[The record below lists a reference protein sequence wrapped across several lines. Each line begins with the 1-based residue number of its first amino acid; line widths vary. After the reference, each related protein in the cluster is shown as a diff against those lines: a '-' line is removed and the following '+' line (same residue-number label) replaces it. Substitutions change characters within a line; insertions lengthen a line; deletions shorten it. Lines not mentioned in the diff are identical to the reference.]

1 MSHLL
6 GKRWLLAVLA
16 AGAALAPLTLARA
29 ETLNGALGRAY
40 VNNPTLNAQRAALR
54 ATNELVPQA
63 LSGYRPRITGQAD
76 AGVQQDVTRT
86 PASGGNVRSD
96 YLPRG
101 VSLSVSQTIWNGN
114 RTPNGVSQAESNVL
128 AARET
133 LRNTELQVL
142 LDGVS
147 AYMNVM
153 RDTAILGVR
162 RSNVEVLE
170 EQLRQVRDRFNVG
183 EVTRT
188 DVAQTEAALALGR
201 SEAAAAEANLR
212 ASLATYRQRIGVDAK
227 QLTPAQPLDRLLPK
241 SMEGGIRSA
250 LLEHPAI
257 NAAMHGVDAAQLNV
271 KVIEGELYPSL
282 TATGT
287 ISRRWDLQGRDVDRT
302 SAAIVGT
309 LTVPI
314 YEGGLVYSR
323 VRQAK
328 EQLGQ
333 QRINVDIVRDQVR
346 QAVMA
351 SWASVEATK
360 LQTLAAQAQ
369 VQAAEVALAGVREE
383 AKVGQRTTLDVLNAQ
398 QTVAAGRVALVTAQ
412 RDRVVA
418 TYSLLASLGRL
429 SAQTLALRVERY
441 DSQLHYKQVRD
452 KFIGLDTPGGR

>member
-1 MSHLL
+1 MAHDVRTSVAA
-6 GKRWLLAVLA
+6 AVLA
-16 AGAALAPLTLARA
+16 AGAMVALQSPAAA
-29 ETLNGALGRAY
+29 ETLEGALGRAY
-40 VNNPTLNAQRAALR
+40 GNNPTLNAQRASLR
-54 ATNELVPQA
+54 ATDESVSQA
-63 LSGYRPRITGQAD
+63 LSGYRPRISGSAD
-76 AGVQQDVTRT
+76 VGAQQDRT
-86 PASGGNVRSD
+86 TLPGGTSTQN

-101 VSLSVSQTIWNGN
+101 VSLSISQTIWNGN
-114 RTPNGVSQAESNVL
+114 RTQNSVSQAESQVF

-133 LRNTELQVL
+133 LRNSENQVL
-142 LDGVS
+142 LDGVT

-188 DVAQTEAALALGR
+188 DVAQTEAQLASGR
-201 SEAAAAEANLR
+201 SDAAGAEANLR

-227 QLTPAQPLDRLLPK
+227 RLAPARPLDRFVPK
-241 SMEGGIRSA
+241 SLDAGVASA
-250 LLEHPAI
+250 LREHPAI
-257 NAAMHGVDAAQLNV
+257 NAAMHGVDVAQLNV

-282 TATGT
+282 TATGS
-287 ISRRWDLQGRDVDRT
+287 ISRRWDLQGSDVERS

-309 LTVPI
+309 LSIPI
-314 YEGGLVYSR
+314 YEGGQVYSR

-333 QRINVDIVRDQVR
+333 QRISVDIVRDQVR

-351 SWASVEATK
+351 SWATVEATK
-360 LQTLAAQAQ
+360 LQVSAAQAQ

-398 QTVAAGRVALVTAQ
+398 QTVANGRVALVSAQ

-418 TYSLLASLGRL
+418 TYALLSALGRL
-429 SAQTLALRVERY
+429 SAQTLALKVERY
-441 DSQLHYKQVRD
+441 NPRTHYDMVRD